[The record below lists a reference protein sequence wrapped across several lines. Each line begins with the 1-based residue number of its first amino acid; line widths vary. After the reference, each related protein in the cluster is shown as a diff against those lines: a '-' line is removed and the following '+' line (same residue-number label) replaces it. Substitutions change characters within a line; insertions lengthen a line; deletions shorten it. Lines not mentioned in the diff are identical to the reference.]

1 MKVKTKVSMSQKR
14 HISLSKINTISKF
27 TFLMFELAS
36 NTKLNSGCHLTSS
49 TIYHIQHCILI
60 GEGMCPQPF
69 FFLFIYLL
77 FIFMRSQL
85 SGPLPILL
93 EHGEGGGGAGA
104 FPTPPLETCVVMLP
118 FGPPPHLYNLRIWKL
133 THGQTIWDEKWGAI
147 GNVLW
152 STLRTWGTFWEP
164 DMNTLKTQWE
174 QIGNRKNSALPDP
187 HSSQFTSQNAS
198 YNGDTSSKILCI
210 VLLH

>member
-14 HISLSKINTISKF
+14 HISLSKIKTISKF
-27 TFLMFELAS
+27 KFLMFELAA

-49 TIYHIQHCILI
+49 NIYHIQHCILI

-69 FFLFIYLL
+69 FFLFISL
-77 FIFMRSQL
+77 FIFGRSQL

-93 EHGEGGGGAGA
+93 EHGEGGRGA
-104 FPTPPLETCVVMLP
+104 FPNIETCVVRLP
-118 FGPPPHLYNLRIWKL
+118 FGPHPQLYNLRIWKL

-174 QIGNRKNSALPDP
+174 QFGNRQKTKTSALPGP
-187 HSSQFTSQNAS
+187 HSSQFTSQNTPH
-198 YNGDTSSKILCI
+198 NGDTSSKILCI